1 MDKIEA
7 LTRITMTI
15 ESVRGIRAFEGKAE
29 LIKKLNGLYDLVN
42 LYKESWN
49 CYELCVKEAET
60 LIGYG
65 KEINKNGK

>member
-15 ESVRGIRAFEGKAE
+15 ENVREIRPFEGKAA

-49 CYELCVKEAET
+49 CYDLCVKEAEM

-65 KEINKNGK
+65 KEENKDGK